1 MLASAALPEVQIEMT
16 ADEIATRCRDVMWS
30 DDLASQDLGMRVEV
44 TKPGRATA
52 SFEVRSSMVNGHG
65 ICHGGY
71 IFTLADSAFAFACN
85 TYDRVTV
92 AAGASID
99 FIKPARSGDT
109 LRAKAVEASRG
120 GRTGI
125 YDVEVTN
132 QRDEVIAIFR
142 GRSYSTRNPI
152 LQSDT

>member
-1 MLASAALPEVQIEMT
+1 MLASAALPEVRIEMT
-16 ADEIATRCRDVMWS
+16 EDEIATKCRDVMWS

-44 TKPGRATA
+44 TKPGCATA

-85 TYDRVTV
+85 TYDRITV

-109 LRAKAVEASRG
+109 LRANAVEASRG

-132 QRDEVIAIFR
+132 QRDEIIAIFR
-142 GRSYSTRNPI
+142 GRSYSTRHPI